1 VSFPLFSRPGAVAVV
16 DDDPEFLAML
26 AGVLQRTWDCWFFCD
41 PHQFLHHV
49 ESEAPLFEVDIGA
62 QQQVV
67 HRWAEGE
74 RLVPGILDYWTRSI
88 ERFALTRVCVVDR
101 KMPLD
106 GFEVLERLRFWDG
119 YKLLLTGH
127 VDNTE
132 AVAAFN
138 AGLIDKF
145 LAKQSATLLQSLSA
159 AIGTL
164 QSKGMPRMDQIWRST
179 LSPYHAAM
187 ISRAPAARELASW
200 TRERFVEYIVIGSP
214 FGVLGVSAAGEL
226 GWIQLEE
233 ADAHHSPEISDA
245 LIRAEFGLAETVVST
260 RVRTLGDAGLR
271 GAYFPLDW
279 APGGDR
285 RDWTYRAW
293 LKISLASLND

>member
-16 DDDPEFLAML
+16 DDDADFLSML
-26 AGVLQRTWDCWFFCD
+26 AGSLQRSWDCRFFSD
-41 PHQFLHHV
+41 PHQFLRHV
-49 ESEAPLFEVDIGA
+49 ESDAPLFEVDIGA
-62 QQQVV
+62 QQHVV
-67 HRWAEGE
+67 HRWTEGGP
-74 RLVPGILDYWTRSI
+74 LVPGILEYWTRSI

-127 VDNTE
+127 VDNNE

-145 LAKQSATLLQSLSA
+145 LAKQSASLLQSLNA

-164 QSKGMPRMDQIWRST
+164 QSKAMPRMDQIWRTT
-179 LSPYHAAM
+179 LSPHHAA
-187 ISRAPAARELASW
+187 ILSRAPAARELASW
-200 TRERFVEYIVIGSP
+200 VREKFVEYIVVGIP

-233 ADAHHSPEISDA
+233 EGAHHSPEITDA
-245 LIRAEFGLAETVVST
+245 LIRAEFSLAEMTVST
-260 RVRTLGDAGLR
+260 RVRTFGESGLR
-271 GAYFPLDW
+271 GAYFSLDW

-285 RDWTYRAW
+285 RNWTYRAW
-293 LKISLASLND
+293 LEQVTRDA

>member
-1 VSFPLFSRPGAVAVV
+1 VSFPLFSRPGSVVVV
-16 DDDPEFLAML
+16 DDDPDFLSMVAST
-26 AGVLQRTWDCWFFCD
+26 LQRMWDCRFFSD
-41 PHQFLHHV
+41 PHQFLRHI

-67 HRWAEGE
+67 NRWAEGE
-74 RLVPGILDYWTRSI
+74 CLVPGILEYWTRSI

-127 VDNTE
+127 VDNSE

-145 LAKQSATLLQSLSA
+145 LAKQSPSLLPSLVA

-164 QSKGMPRMDQIWRST
+164 QAKPMQRMDQIWRAT
-179 LSPYHAAM
+179 LSSHQAA
-187 ISRAPAARELASW
+187 ILSRAPAARELASW
-200 TRERFVEYIVIGSP
+200 TREKFVEYIVIGSP
-214 FGVLGVSAAGEL
+214 FGVLGVGPAGEL

-233 ADAHHSPEISDA
+233 EDAHHSPEISDA
-245 LIRAEFGLAETVVST
+245 LIRAEFDLAQMAVSA
-260 RVRTLGDAGLR
+260 RVRTIGGAGLR
-271 GAYFPLDW
+271 GAYFSLDW

-293 LKISLASLND
+293 LKQFTGGV